1 MQGLELGESLG
12 LGLVLGDAED
22 VEAHGLGERTALA
35 DGDLVSRVDA
45 EGRTAVG
52 GQVLVSLLVPVV
64 LWLFT
69 VRQHEFIGWVGGGG
83 GGDGRGEGRRQPYF
97 PPTPPLF

>member
-69 VRQHEFIGWVGGGG
+69 VRQHEFFGWVGGGG
-83 GGDGRGEGRRQPYF
+83 GGGRDGVSRPF
-97 PPTPPLF
+97 PLSLPVPEID